1 MKWIPCSERLP
12 EKDGSYLVDLGF
24 RMEVIYFV
32 DGWNT
37 FKDYAGKVHRES
49 EIHGVKAWMPLPEPY
64 EEDTEETEEP
74 EQERTEE
81 DIKAEKAD
89 LEYLDYIDSKFDND
103 N

>member
-12 EKDGSYLVDLGF
+12 EEDGNYLVDYGKMTVLSYEG
-24 RMEVIYFV
+24 
-32 DGWNT
+32 GWNC
-37 FKDYAGKVHRES
+37 FRDYTGRVHRDN
-49 EIHGVKAWMPLPEPY
+49 EIHAVKAWMPLPEPY